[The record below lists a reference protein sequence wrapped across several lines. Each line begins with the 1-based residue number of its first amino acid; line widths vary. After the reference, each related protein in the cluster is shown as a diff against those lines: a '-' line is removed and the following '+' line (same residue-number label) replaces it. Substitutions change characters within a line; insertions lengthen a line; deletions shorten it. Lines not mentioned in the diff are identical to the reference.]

1 MLSGYDAYA
10 GYYNQDGTTT
20 YAYDPN
26 TYTAPAT
33 SAAPAEAAT
42 TAPTASEAA
51 AEASAAATVVVPLP
65 AAAATTS
72 ADATATASD
81 APAKP
86 APLSVDQTAAA
97 AQEIGAEHAA
107 NLLSVDEK
115 QNLEQQQEA
124 AETARKEAEE
134 RYQKAEEQ
142 RRNAKVPCTQSHQQS
157 AAASDRCVHMCCTH
171 MLCMTASS
179 YLYLM
184 DDPSRN
190 NSACLCTLR
199 HVVAV
204 QQRLCL
210 RLHTHIQS
218 LYA

>member
-1 MLSGYDAYA
+1 MLSGYDPYA

-42 TAPTASEAA
+42 TTTAPTASEAA
-51 AEASAAATVVVPLP
+51 AEPSAAAPVKVPLP

-72 ADATATASD
+72 ADAIATASD
-81 APAKP
+81 ASAKP
-86 APLSVDQTAAA
+86 ATLPVDQTAAA
-97 AQEIGAEHAA
+97 AQDLGAEHAA

-142 RRNAKVPCTQSHQQS
+142 RRNAKVPCTHSHHCIGQ
-157 AAASDRCVHMCCTH
+157 
-171 MLCMTASS
+171 
-179 YLYLM
+179 
-184 DDPSRN
+184 
-190 NSACLCTLR
+190 
-199 HVVAV
+199 
-204 QQRLCL
+204 
-210 RLHTHIQS
+210 THIHIMYIHAVYMCI
-218 LYA
+218 YACMSMYVYLCIPACTCLLMSVFCC